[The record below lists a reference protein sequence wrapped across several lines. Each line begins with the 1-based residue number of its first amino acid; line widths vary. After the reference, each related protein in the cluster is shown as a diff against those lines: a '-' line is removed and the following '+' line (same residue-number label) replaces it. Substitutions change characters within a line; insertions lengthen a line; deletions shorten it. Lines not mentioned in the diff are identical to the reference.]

1 MIRAGLAA
9 TESQHELHSKSS
21 RSRIADRTDRSRASC
36 RLGDGD
42 LASRG
47 MLRAG
52 LLFRPHCTLIGDML
66 VGMAQPRRSRKAG
79 EGAARKYEELTQAWL
94 RRNRGRFLIL
104 AAVLAPLVIVANL
117 AAAQWN
123 SLRWTAGLVT
133 GMVVAMFV
141 IARMSPPAWIEN
153 WQDGA
158 IGERWTGRTLRELE
172 SQGWRIFHDLAASHG
187 NIDHVVVGPG
197 GVFLLDSKRWK
208 GSITVEGDSAVVRRL
223 EDPDL
228 HWQFTSP
235 GHVKGL
241 AVEVSKAIRAGTRA
255 TVWVT
260 PVVVVWGDFTQRVGG
275 NKITFVQGDALAQ
288 WLRDQPAQ
296 IAPGRVEQIAEAV
309 GCALAGP
316 DVTRRWTWSVRL

>member
-1 MIRAGLAA
+1 
-9 TESQHELHSKSS
+9 
-21 RSRIADRTDRSRASC
+21 
-36 RLGDGD
+36 
-42 LASRG
+42 
-47 MLRAG
+47 
-52 LLFRPHCTLIGDML
+52 ML

-79 EGAARKYEELTQAWL
+79 EGAARKYEDLTQAWL

-117 AAAQWN
+117 AAAQWS
-123 SLRWTAGLVT
+123 SLRWSAGLVT

-158 IGERWTGRTLRELE
+158 IGEQWTGRTLRKLE

-235 GHVKGL
+235 AHVKGL
-241 AVEVSKAIRAGTRA
+241 AVEVSEAIRAGTRA

-260 PVVVVWGDFTQRVGG
+260 PVVVVWGDFTQGVGG

-309 GCALAGP
+309 GGALAGP
-316 DVTRRWTWSVRL
+316 DFTRRWSRSVRL

>member
-1 MIRAGLAA
+1 MARVKKDTVLAVV
-9 TESQHELHSKSS
+9 TLS
-21 RSRIADRTDRSRASC
+21 RTLTGHIAAAPRC

-47 MLRAG
+47 VLHAG
-52 LLFRPHCTLIGDML
+52 LLFRPHCALISDML
-66 VGMAQPRRSRKAG
+66 VGMVEPRRPRKAG

-94 RRNRGRFLIL
+94 RRNRRRFLIL

-117 AAAQWN
+117 AAAQWS
-123 SLRWTAGLVT
+123 SLRWSAGLVT
-133 GMVVAMFV
+133 GMVIAMFV

-158 IGERWTGRTLRELE
+158 IGEQWTGRALRKLE

-208 GSITVEGDSAVVRRL
+208 GSIAVEGDSAVVRRL

-235 GHVKGL
+235 AHVKGL
-241 AVEVSKAIRAGTRA
+241 AVEVSEAIRAGTRA

-260 PVVVVWGDFTQRVGG
+260 PVVVVWGDFAQGVAG
-275 NKITFVQGDALAQ
+275 NKCTFVQGDALAQ

-309 GCALAGP
+309 GGALAGP
-316 DVTRRWTWSVRL
+316 DVTRRWPRSVRL